1 MHLQL
6 KNRILNCKC
15 YIYASYMKTLLNYI
29 KEHKK
34 FIIYLFI
41 FSWVLTLK
49 NKIGFANSWGD
60 FIFHPDAPYWVF
72 LNALFIFIIVGI
84 IKRWAD
90 RNNIKETTSVWR
102 YLKFF
107 GIGFI
112 CYILFKS
119 VSAILISIAF
129 DTVSRNFNSSY
140 QITYKIFNQ
149 TIDFIIFGGF
159 SLSYLYAK
167 ENRNYRKR
175 LSEYEISNSKS
186 KIQQLKAQL
195 NPHFLFNN
203 LNILDQLIEEDQ
215 DKASDFLGR
224 FSELYRY
231 ALRSSTK
238 ELISIQEE
246 LTFTQNY
253 FELMEKKYQGYYQ
266 LEITDIIRN
275 SNAIVPPFCL
285 QVLVENAIV
294 HNLGTTQNPV
304 FINITIE
311 NEIKVVNNKVEQSR
325 KKKSNGIALKNL
337 SEQFQLLTNTPVAIQ
352 DTESSFAVT
361 LPLIK
366 TNNND

>member
-1 MHLQL
+1 
-6 KNRILNCKC
+6 
-15 YIYASYMKTLLNYI
+15 MKTLINYI

-34 FIIYLFI
+34 FIIFLFI

-49 NKIGFANSWGD
+49 NKIGFASSWDD
-60 FIFHPDAPYWVF
+60 FIFHPDTPYWVF
-72 LNALFIFIIVGI
+72 LNALFIFIFVDL
-84 IKRWAD
+84 IKRLAD
-90 RNNIKETTSVWR
+90 RNNRKETTSLWR
-102 YLKFF
+102 YLIFF
-107 GIGFI
+107 GVGYI
-112 CYILFKS
+112 CYILYKN
-119 VSAILISIAF
+119 VSTLLISLAF
-129 DTVSRNFNSSY
+129 DNVSRNFNSSY

-159 SLSYLYAK
+159 SLTYLYAK
-167 ENRNYRKR
+167 ENRNYKKR

-215 DKASDFLGR
+215 DKASDFLSR

-238 ELISIQEE
+238 ELIPIQEE

-253 FELMEKKYQGYYQ
+253 FELMEEKYQGYYQ

-275 SNAIVPPFCL
+275 SNVIVPPFCL
-285 QVLVENAIV
+285 QVLVENAIT
-294 HNLGTTQNPV
+294 HNMGTTENPV
-304 FINITIE
+304 FIHITIE
-311 NEIKVVNNKVEQSR
+311 KGIKVVNNKVAQTR
-325 KKKSNGIALKNL
+325 KKKTNGVALKNV
-337 SEQFQLLTNTPVAIQ
+337 SEQFKLLTNTAVTIQ
-352 DTESSFAVT
+352 DTESNFTVT